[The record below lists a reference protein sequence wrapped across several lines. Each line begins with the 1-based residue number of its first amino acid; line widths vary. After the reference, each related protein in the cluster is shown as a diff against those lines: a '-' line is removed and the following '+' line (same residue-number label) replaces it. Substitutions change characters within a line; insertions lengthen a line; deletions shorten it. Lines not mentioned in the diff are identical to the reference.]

1 MFARVPPYC
10 TCARREGWAVVN
22 ATTHF
27 TTVFV
32 FGSCSCWFLFL
43 VLVFGSC
50 FWFLFLF
57 FLPSSSLSLQVGSAI
72 SAANDEMG
80 LKQFTLRDFVQ
91 MHHLQRYMNSQ
102 RLLFKRESFLNG
114 LQRSAGTKCLLR
126 SVLSGNKTLLQ

>member
-1 MFARVPPYC
+1 M
-10 TCARREGWAVVN
+10 N

>member
-1 MFARVPPYC
+1 MGSSECNHSFHHC
-10 TCARREGWAVVN
+10 FCFW
-22 ATTHF
+22 F
-27 TTVFV
+27 LFLVFV
-32 FGSCSCWFLFL
+32 FGSCFWFLFL

-50 FWFLFLF
+50 FWFLF
-57 FLPSSSLSLQVGSAI
+57 FLPSSSFSLQVGSAI